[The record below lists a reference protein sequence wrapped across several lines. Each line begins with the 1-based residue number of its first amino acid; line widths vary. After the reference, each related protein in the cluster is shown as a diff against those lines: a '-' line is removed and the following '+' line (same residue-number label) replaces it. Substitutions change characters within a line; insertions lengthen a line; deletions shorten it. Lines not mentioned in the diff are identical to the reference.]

1 MPSTLSFL
9 PLGDLCKKSRESRHY
24 CYIVYAL
31 IPFEQT
37 SCFPTYL
44 SMGHSKHVQIGAVAH
59 IFSIVGNSAERW
71 VG

>member
-24 CYIVYAL
+24 RYIVYAL

-44 SMGHSKHVQIGAVAH
+44 SMGRLKHVQIGGVAH
-59 IFSIVGNSAERW
+59 IFSIVGNLAEGW
-71 VG
+71 V